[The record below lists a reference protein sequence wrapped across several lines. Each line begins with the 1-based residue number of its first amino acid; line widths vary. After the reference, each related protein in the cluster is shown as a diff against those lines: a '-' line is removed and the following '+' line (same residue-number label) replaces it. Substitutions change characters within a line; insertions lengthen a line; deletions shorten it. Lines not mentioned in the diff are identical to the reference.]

1 MSQFIDKAKIAEL
14 NCEIESLRHEL
25 QNQNKELEDLKEK
38 NSEDITELEWEV
50 SDYRQH
56 EAVDYEQR
64 VETINKELE
73 NSKNKENPVEQF
85 LATLELDDAAS
96 VAATIDQYYRKKQQP
111 RLVIVFLLGILV
123 PLAVWF
129 INDFASNDQSYG
141 TIFRQL
147 IDNLAKFIS
156 S

>member
-14 NCEIESLRHEL
+14 NCEIETLRHEL
-25 QNQNKELEDLKEK
+25 QHQNKELEDLKEK
-38 NSEDITELEWEV
+38 NAEDITELEWEV

-64 VETINKELE
+64 VETISKELE

-96 VAATIDQYYRKKQQP
+96 VAATIDQFYKKKYRAQ
-111 RLVIVFLLGILV
+111 LIIFFLLGLLT
-123 PLAVWF
+123 PLAIWVVGDF
-129 INDFASNDQSYG
+129 SQADQTFRTLFDQFNSALTRLING
-141 TIFRQL
+141 
-147 IDNLAKFIS
+147 
-156 S
+156 